1 VLTLRGG
8 RPAAPPAVLALAV
21 ALLVALVSPP
31 PVSAAPQAPADGG
44 ALKVFLDC
52 GYRCDEDY
60 LRREVR
66 FVNYVR
72 DRKDADVHVLVTTQ
86 ATGGGGTEYTLKFIG
101 LGRFADREATL
112 TYVSLQ
118 TQSGDDIRQGLGR
131 VIKIGL
137 APYATDTPL
146 GDRLDVSYRAPE
158 GGAEEVAGG
167 EHDPWNFWVFRLS
180 TGGNFSGEASTGYE
194 SLRGSLSANRT
205 TAAWK
210 ISLTANTNYSKS
222 RYDLG
227 EEEGDYTT
235 VRRSWA
241 VQELVVRSLG
251 THWSTGLKGKASS
264 STYLNQHL
272 AVRLAPGVEWNVF
285 PYDESTR
292 RQLTFQYTLGWNLFD
307 YIDETIF
314 GKTGENLA
322 DQTLIVSLSL
332 KQPWGSA
339 SVSAEASHYLTDPKK
354 NHVTMFAATDVRL
367 FKGFSFNVFG
377 DVARIRDQLYLP
389 KGEATPEEILVQQ
402 RQLFTSY
409 SYYFSFGISYSFGS
423 IYNNV
428 VNPRFGGSNG
438 GFIIIG

>member
-1 VLTLRGG
+1 VLTLKLG
-8 RPAAPPAVLALAV
+8 RPGAPPAVPALVVALGLALG
-21 ALLVALVSPP
+21 
-31 PVSAAPQAPADGG
+31 PVTAASAAPQVPPESG

-60 LRREVR
+60 LRREIL

-101 LGRFADREATL
+101 LGRFAGRDATL

-118 TQSGDDIRQGLGR
+118 TQTSDEIRQGLAR
-131 VIKIGL
+131 VLKVGF
-137 APYATDTPL
+137 APYAAQTPL
-146 GDRLDVSYRAPE
+146 GDRLDVTYQAPQAR
-158 GGAEEVAGG
+158 AEEVAGG

-180 TGGNFSGEASTGYE
+180 TGGNFSGEASSTRQ

-210 ISLTANTNYSKS
+210 VNLTANTNYSKS
-222 RYDLG
+222 WYDLG
-227 EEEGDYTT
+227 DGEEYTT
-235 VRRSWA
+235 VRRSWGTQA
-241 VQELVVRSLG
+241 LVVRSLG
-251 THWSTGLKGKASS
+251 AHWSAGLKGKASS
-264 STYLNQHL
+264 STYLNQDL
-272 AVRLAPGVEWNVF
+272 AARVAPGVEWNLF

-292 RQLTFQYTLGWNLFD
+292 RQLTFQYTLGWNRFD

-314 GKTGENLA
+314 NRTSESLA
-322 DQTLIVSLSL
+322 DHTLIVSLSL

-339 SVSAEASHYLTDPKK
+339 SVSAETSHYLNDVKK
-354 NHVTMFAATDVRL
+354 NHVTMFASTDVRL

-377 DVARIRDQLYLP
+377 DIARIRDQLYLP
-389 KGEATPEEILVQQ
+389 KGEATPEEILVQR

-409 SYYFSFGISYSFGS
+409 SYFFSFGISYSFGS

-428 VNPRFGGSNG
+428 VNPRFGGSSG

>member
-1 VLTLRGG
+1 MLTQSRG
-8 RPAAPPAVLALAV
+8 RRSAPLASPALALAL
-21 ALLVALVSPP
+21 ALAFGPSPAAF
-31 PVSAAPQAPADGG
+31 AAPQAPADAG

-60 LRREVR
+60 LRREIL

-101 LGRFADREATL
+101 LGRFAGQDDT
-112 TYVSLQ
+112 Q
-118 TQSGDDIRQGLGR
+118 TGDEIRQGLAR
-131 VIKIGL
+131 VIRLGL
-137 APYATDTPL
+137 APFAADTPL
-146 GDRLDVSYRAPE
+146 GDRLDVSYSAPE
-158 GGAEEVAGG
+158 GRAEEVAGG
-167 EHDPWNFWVFRLS
+167 EHDPWNFWVFRMS
-180 TGGNFSGEASTGYE
+180 TGGNFSGEASTGYK

-210 ISLTANTNYSKS
+210 INLSANANYSRS
-222 RYDLG
+222 RYDIG
-227 EEEGDYTT
+227 EEEDYIT
-235 VRRSWA
+235 VRRSWGGQA
-241 VQELVVRSLG
+241 LVVKSLG
-251 THWSTGLKGKASS
+251 PHWSAGLKGRASS
-264 STYLNQHL
+264 STYLNQDL
-272 AVRLAPGVEWNVF
+272 AARVAPGFEWNVF

-292 RQLTFQYTLGWNLFD
+292 RQFTFQYTLGWNRFE
-307 YIDETIF
+307 YIEETIF
-314 GKTGENLA
+314 EKTSESLA

-339 SVSAEASHYLTDPKK
+339 SVSAEASHYLQDIKK
-354 NHVTMFAATDVRL
+354 NHVTMFASTDVRL
-367 FKGFSFNVFG
+367 FKGFTFNIFG
-377 DVARIRDQLYLP
+377 DIARIRDQLYLP

-402 RQLFTSY
+402 RQLLTSY

-428 VNPRFGGSNG
+428 VNPRFGGSSG

>member
-1 VLTLRGG
+1 VLTLRPG
-8 RPAAPPAVLALAV
+8 RPGAPPAVLALVV
-21 ALLVALVSPP
+21 ALWFALD
-31 PVSAAPQAPADGG
+31 PVTAAAAAPQAAADSG

-60 LRREVR
+60 LRREVL

-86 ATGGGGTEYTLKFIG
+86 GTGGGGTEYTLKFIG
-101 LGRFADREATL
+101 LGRFAGQDTTL

-118 TQSGDDIRQGLGR
+118 TQTSDETRQGLAR
-131 VIKIGL
+131 VLKVGL
-137 APYATDTPL
+137 VSFAAATPL
-146 GDRLDVSYRAPE
+146 GDRLDVTYRAPE
-158 GGAEEVAGG
+158 ARTEEVAGG

-180 TGGNFSGEASTGYE
+180 TGGNFSGEASSTRQ

-210 ISLTANTNYSKS
+210 VNLTANTSYSDS
-222 RYDLG
+222 WYDLG
-227 EEEGDYTT
+227 DGEEYST
-235 VRRSWA
+235 VRRSWTTQA
-241 VQELVVRSLG
+241 LIVRSLG
-251 THWSTGLKGKASS
+251 AHWSAGFKGKASS

-272 AVRLAPGVEWNVF
+272 AVRIAPGVEWNLF
-285 PYDESTR
+285 PYEESTR
-292 RQLTFQYTLGWNLFD
+292 RQLTFQYTLGWDRFD

-314 GKTGENLA
+314 DKTSESLA

-339 SVSAEASHYLTDPKK
+339 SVSAEASHYLSDPKK
-354 NHVTMFAATDVRL
+354 NHLTMFAATDVRL

-377 DVARIRDQLYLP
+377 DIARIRDQLYLP
-389 KGEATPEEILVQQ
+389 KGEATAEEILVQQ

-409 SYYFSFGISYSFGS
+409 SYFFSFGISYSFGS

-428 VNPRFGGSNG
+428 VNPRFGGSSG
-438 GFIIIG
+438 GFTIIG